1 LCLCPFVYYSNSSFR
16 ALSWLLVGAVL
27 YSLLLPSLAL
37 PKRDIKTRE
46 EVMAFLY
53 DQVNKINLQYFS
65 YKSLSVRG
73 LQRDVYLC

>member
-1 LCLCPFVYYSNSSFR
+1 LCLCPTVYYSISAFR

-27 YSLLLPSLAL
+27 CSLLLPSLAL

-53 DQVNKINLQYFS
+53 DQVNKIIL
-65 YKSLSVRG
+65 
-73 LQRDVYLC
+73 

>member
-1 LCLCPFVYYSNSSFR
+1 MSSLR

-53 DQVNKINLQYFS
+53 DQVNKINVLWRQALRIYS
-65 YKSLSVRG
+65 S
-73 LQRDVYLC
+73 

>member
-1 LCLCPFVYYSNSSFR
+1 LYLCPTLYCSISSFR

-27 YSLLLPSLAL
+27 CSLLLPSLAL

-53 DQVNKINLQYFS
+53 DQVNKINLS
-65 YKSLSVRG
+65 YLS
-73 LQRDVYLC
+73 